1 MRTCTRPPAAAGLL
15 AAQAAAGFP
24 HARHAPF
31 WAVRGRGHRTSAAPT
46 KAHAAGLIP
55 GLCTRGLA
63 SAYPHIYACACAR
76 GSIAAEINPKPS
88 PGWELPAAAQGAHPA
103 IAGHP
108 SSRCPAGMLL
118 CGIGLHC
125 TCTHMRMR
133 IRMPGRARVR
143 RPWAQARFCWRG
155 GSAMAPRACSP
166 ACCEKPRA
174 GHAGAA
180 AVAVG
185 RCAPPH
191 HRNKPTIHLNMI
203 ALSSLAYIRA
213 IMNAFM
219 FHTRRTTI
227 SWLSEQNY

>member
-1 MRTCTRPPAAAGLL
+1 MRMR
-15 AAQAAAGFP
+15 
-24 HARHAPF
+24 ARSEFA
-31 WAVRGRGHRTSAAPT
+31 
-46 KAHAAGLIP
+46 
-55 GLCTRGLA
+55 
-63 SAYPHIYACACAR
+63 
-76 GSIAAEINPKPS
+76 SIAAEINPKPG

-108 SSRCPAGMLL
+108 SSRCRAGMLL

-143 RPWAQARFCWRG
+143 SPWAQARFCWRG

>member
-1 MRTCTRPPAAAGLL
+1 MYTPPCSRRSAGSSGRRWVFACTARPLL
-15 AAQAAAGFP
+15 G
-24 HARHAPF
+24 
-31 WAVRGRGHRTSAAPT
+31 
-46 KAHAAGLIP
+46 
-55 GLCTRGLA
+55 
-63 SAYPHIYACACAR
+63 CAR
-76 GSIAAEINPKPS
+76 ARPSHFRRANKSARGGFDSRALHSRPGIRIYSMRMRARSEFASIAAEINPKPG

-125 TCTHMRMR
+125 MCTHMRMR

-143 RPWAQARFCWRG
+143 SPWAQARFCWRG
-155 GSAMAPRACSP
+155 GSAMALRACSP

-185 RCAPPH
+185 RCAQPH

>member
-1 MRTCTRPPAAAGLL
+1 MYTPPCSRRSAGSS
-15 AAQAAAGFP
+15 
-24 HARHAPF
+24 
-31 WAVRGRGHRTSAAPT
+31 GRRWVF
-46 KAHAAGLIP
+46 
-55 GLCTRGLA
+55 
-63 SAYPHIYACACAR
+63 ACAARPLLGCAWARPSHFRRANKSAR
-76 GSIAAEINPKPS
+76 GGFNSRALHSRPGIRIYSMRMRARSEFASIAAGINPKPG

-103 IAGHP
+103 IAGYP
-108 SSRCPAGMLL
+108 SSRCRAGMLM

-125 TCTHMRMR
+125 TCTHMHMR

-143 RPWAQARFCWRG
+143 SPWAQARFCWRG